1 MGEHKRCKNAGAW
14 GGLSRAEGALTLQN
28 PKPCLCRQQ
37 TAGPVASARNVEIA
51 VVSST
56 PINHTVSQFKTS
68 GARARAL
75 LQNDS
80 KLSRKLS
87 LRRLSLR

>member
-1 MGEHKRCKNAGAW
+1 VGQPGGMGEHTICKNAGAW

-28 PKPCLCRQQ
+28 PTPCLCRQQ
-37 TAGPVASARNVEIA
+37 TAGPVASARNVEVA

-56 PINHTVSQFKTS
+56 PINHTVSQLTS

-75 LQNDS
+75 LQ
-80 KLSRKLS
+80 K
-87 LRRLSLR
+87 